1 MNSHFIYLADAASS
15 AGLDSAANVRITNPI
30 DIVII
35 IAYVVGIVLIGCFAG
50 KLSRKKNHGSGEAQD
65 YFLAGGT
72 LKWPVIGL
80 ALFATNISTVHLVSL
95 AQAGFDTGLLNG
107 NFEWMAGFTLVLLA
121 LFFAPFFIRSKVA
134 TLPDFLEKRY
144 NRASRDI
151 LSILSIASAILVHI
165 GFALYT
171 GAVVLNG
178 MFGLDIV
185 ASVIGIAILT
195 GIYTVIGG
203 LMAVVLTE
211 SIQTIILL
219 VGAIVITLIAYLK
232 LGSWEAL
239 VNNVEPIKLS
249 MLHTTEEAK
258 AVAGG
263 KPGLPWYAVLLGYPV
278 LGIWYWC
285 TDQTIVQRVLGAK
298 DENHARVGALFAGF
312 IKILPVFIFVL
323 PGLMCAALIQSG
335 QLDIAGMSTKADG
348 SPDSGDTYAFMIR
361 ELLPVGVKGIVA
373 AALLSALMSTVSGA
387 LNSISTLTAYDLF
400 KRFKPGSSDRQLV
413 TVGRIAALIAMVL
426 AIVWSIVLPQ
436 FDKGGLFN
444 AMVSVIVNIA
454 PPISA
459 VFLWGVFWKRASG
472 TAAVWTLVIGA
483 ILGIASYIISQN
495 PPVWFQNLA
504 LPDLMVA
511 FYLFVI
517 CSLVLLVVSILKP
530 HEHTTE
536 SEKLVWSSP
545 LEPLRDT
552 GWKGIGNYKLL
563 SLILIVTMVVLYG
576 IFQ

>member
-1 MNSHFIYLADAASS
+1 M
-15 AGLDSAANVRITNPI
+15 AGDRSGPVCDQYIHRPPRQ
-30 DIVII
+30 
-35 IAYVVGIVLIGCFAG
+35 
-50 KLSRKKNHGSGEAQD
+50 SRS
-65 YFLAGGT
+65 
-72 LKWPVIGL
+72 
-80 ALFATNISTVHLVSL
+80 
-95 AQAGFDTGLLNG
+95 DTGLLNG

-121 LFFAPFFIRSKVA
+121 VFFAPFFIRSRVA

-185 ASVIGIAILT
+185 ASVIGIAVLT

-219 VGAIVITLIAYLK
+219 LGAIVITVIAYLQ
-232 LGSWEAL
+232 LGSWDAL
-239 VNNVEPIKLS
+239 VNNVDAIKLS
-249 MLHTTEEAK
+249 MLHSTEEAK

-263 KPGLPWYAVLLGYPV
+263 SPGLPWYAVILGYPV

-335 QLDIAGMSTKADG
+335 QLDAAGMATKPDG

-361 ELLPVGVKGIVA
+361 ELLPVGVKGLVA

-400 KRFKPGSSDRQLV
+400 QRFRPDSSDSQLV
-413 TVGRIAALIAMVL
+413 TIGRVAALIAMIL
-426 AIVWSIVLPQ
+426 AIAWSIILPQ

-444 AMVSVIVNIA
+444 AMVSVVVNIA
-454 PPISA
+454 PPITA
-459 VFLWGVFWKRASG
+459 VFLWGIFWRRASG
-472 TAAVWTLVIGA
+472 TAAVWTLCIGA
-483 ILGIASYIISQN
+483 ALGVASYIISNQ
-495 PPVWFQNLA
+495 PPVWFQRLE

-517 CSLVLLVVSILKP
+517 CSLVLFVVSLIVP
-530 HEHTTE
+530 HRHTAE
-536 SEKLVWSSP
+536 SQQLVWSSP
-545 LEPLRDT
+545 LEPLEISTSPSDRQVRRLVASCT
-552 GWKGIGNYKLL
+552 AARSSRSCRRHRSSSYRWHASRLGRSFRRCG
-563 SLILIVTMVVLYG
+563 SPSSCSRLYE
-576 IFQ
+576 QRHSC